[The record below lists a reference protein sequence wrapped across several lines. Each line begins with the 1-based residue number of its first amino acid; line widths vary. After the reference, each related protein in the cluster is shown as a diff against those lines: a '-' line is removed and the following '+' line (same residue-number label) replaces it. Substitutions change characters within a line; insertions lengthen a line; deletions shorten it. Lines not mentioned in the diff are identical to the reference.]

1 MHHVL
6 CVILTFLVGRSEKHG
21 VFSAKMNELS
31 FQRLA
36 TNQEAL
42 GLALDNSSSFLGC
55 EAMADLFA
63 EEKIN
68 KDQRFVL
75 PSSAP

>member
-6 CVILTFLVGRSEKHG
+6 CIILIFSVGRPEKHG

-42 GLALDNSSSFLGC
+42 GLALDSSSFLGC

-68 KDQRFVL
+68 KDQ
-75 PSSAP
+75 